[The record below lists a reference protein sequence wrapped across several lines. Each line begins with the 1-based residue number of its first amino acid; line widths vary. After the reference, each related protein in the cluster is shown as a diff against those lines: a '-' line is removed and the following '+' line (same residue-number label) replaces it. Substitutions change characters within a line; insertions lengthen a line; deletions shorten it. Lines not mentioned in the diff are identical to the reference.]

1 MEFDY
6 SRLKGQLTEQQ
17 LEEVYEYMSVN
28 KENVK
33 TLIQETDQYLIP
45 LPTHVIFKD
54 NNDFLIEEYQTF
66 SFTKD
71 EDGKVYLE
79 LLK

>member
-6 SRLKGQLTEQQ
+6 SRLIGQLTEQQ
-17 LEEVYEYMSVN
+17 LKEVYEYMSVN
-28 KENVK
+28 KENVIS
-33 TLIQETDQYLIP
+33 LIQESDHYLIP

-54 NNDFLIEEYQTF
+54 DNGFFTEGYQTF

-71 EDGKVYLE
+71 ENGKVYLE
-79 LLK
+79 LIK